1 MSGWRSPWRAWSGKA
16 RGWPLRLRLAAW
28 NTLVLAVLLV
38 AFAGFLYL
46 SLSRSLLGLVDN
58 SLRVVAGQAASGL
71 QNEDGNYR
79 LTSEDPT
86 SALPALLAARGYA
99 LRLITASGKVLD
111 GAGECQRL
119 PAGPP
124 SLGLRTVTAAGAT
137 EPWRLYAV
145 RVPPAPPE
153 AGSEGENVEEGDTAG
168 GATSGSAA
176 PSAPVGG
183 AGSGA
188 PPWPAA
194 GEAVFLEA
202 GQSLAGV
209 EAAKANL
216 ARLLLVSVPLG
227 LVLSG
232 LVGLFLAGRSLSP
245 IDALTGEARRVGEE
259 ALRRGPAALSRRLDV
274 ANPNDEVGR
283 LTSTFNAMLDRLEEA
298 FRRERR
304 FTADAAHEL
313 RTPLTV
319 LRGTIDV
326 ALRRDR
332 PAREYRGVLI
342 GLREEVDRLTDLAEN
357 LLVLARV
364 DAAEEGAGSD
374 PTLPREGW
382 RRGAPAEGRSP
393 GAPREVPGVAVDLGA
408 VTARVV
414 ARLKP
419 LADAKEVRIDL
430 QTGTVPAVRGDPL
443 ALERA
448 IYNLAH
454 NAVKFTGP
462 RGTVTVRALV
472 ANPAGTSPATVE
484 GAKPARGTPT
494 VLVEVADTGPG
505 IAPQDLPHVFERF
518 YRADR
523 SRRRVPAAPAPPGA
537 PASPAAPP
545 APSAEPAADN
555 QGNGGQGLP
564 EPLPVRASGAGLG
577 LTIAL
582 AVAQA
587 HGGTVTARSAPGR
600 GSVFTLAVPAA
611 DGAPDATRHEET

>member
-1 MSGWRSPWRAWSGKA
+1 MSGWRSAWRAWSGKA

-38 AFAGFLYL
+38 AFGSFLYL
-46 SLSRSLLGLVDN
+46 SLSRSLLGQVDS

-71 QNEDGNYR
+71 QNEDGAYR
-79 LTSEDPT
+79 LTSEDSA

-99 LRLITASGKVLD
+99 LRLVTASGKVLD
-111 GAGECQRL
+111 GAGEYPRL

-124 SLGLRTVTAAGAT
+124 FLGLRTVTAAGAT

-153 AGSEGENVEEGDTAG
+153 AGSEGDNAEEGDTAG
-168 GATSGSAA
+168 GAE
-176 PSAPVGG
+176 
-183 AGSGA
+183 SGA

-332 PAREYRGVLI
+332 PAGEYRGVLI

-374 PTLPREGW
+374 RALLREG
-382 RRGAPAEGRSP
+382 RGRGAPGEGRSP

-408 VTARVV
+408 VMARVA

-419 LADAKEVRIDL
+419 LADAKEVRINL

-462 RGTVTVRALV
+462 RGMVTVRALV
-472 ANPAGTSPATVE
+472 ANPA
-484 GAKPARGTPT
+484 GTPT

-505 IAPQDLPHVFERF
+505 IAPEDLPHVFERF

-537 PASPAAPP
+537 PATAAAP
-545 APSAEPAADN
+545 AVPSAEPSADN

-611 DGAPDATRHEET
+611 DGVPDAARHEET